1 MYRGLADR
9 LTSAAVY
16 ASTLTVLCAGAQLQS
31 VRTSCDEWINFMPK
45 TADKQLARITC
56 VVIGLAVDTDTDTAT
71 ATAADELS
79 SKIMKHTTQLA
90 SDNSELVAIEGRI
103 VDVTT

>member
-56 VVIGLAVDTDTDTAT
+56 VVIGLAVDTDTAT
-71 ATAADELS
+71 ATDELS
-79 SKIMKHTTQLA
+79 SKIMKHMTQLA
-90 SDNSELVAIEGRI
+90 SDNSEFVAIEGRI